1 MRQRRTPAEIDKTA
15 ECPNVECP
23 KSHPD
28 ANDTI
33 CADAPKHGSAATL
46 ALAERSSLPTSI

>member
-1 MRQRRTPAEIDKTA
+1 MRQRRTPAEINKTA
-15 ECPNVECP
+15 ECPNAECP

-46 ALAERSSLPTSI
+46 ALVEMSSLPTSI